1 MTKILIIEDEKKLLN
16 SLSQG
21 LTEEGYHVLTAQNGE
36 EGFFLATKESIDAL
50 ILDIMLPK
58 RDGLEVLSEL
68 RRSGFIA
75 PVLMLTARDKVE
87 DRVAGLDTGADDYLV
102 KPYAFAELLARLRAL
117 LRRNF
122 QARNFTMQ
130 VGDIELNSISRR
142 VVLAGVE
149 LEFSPREYHL
159 LEYLM
164 RHVNQSVTREMIANE
179 VWKESGTVL
188 TNIIDVYINYL
199 RKKLEQ
205 PGKPQVI
212 HTIRGVGYCLRD
224 ES

>member
-1 MTKILIIEDEKKLLN
+1 MAKILIIEDEKKLLK

-21 LTEEGYHVLTAQNGE
+21 LSEEGYDVLTSHDGE
-36 EGFFLATKESIDAL
+36 EGFFLATTENIDAL

-68 RRSGFIA
+68 RRSGFSA
-75 PVLMLTARDKVE
+75 PVLILTARDQVE
-87 DRVAGLDTGADDYLV
+87 DRVAGLDCGADDYLV
-102 KPYAFAELLARLRAL
+102 KPYAFAELVARLRAL
-117 LRRNF
+117 LRRNY
-122 QARNFTMQ
+122 QSRNFAMQ
-130 VGDIELNSISRR
+130 VGDLEMNSLSRR

-149 LEFSPREYHL
+149 LEFSPREYNL

-164 RHVNQSVTREMIANE
+164 RHVNQPVTREMIANE
-179 VWKESGTVL
+179 VWKESGAVL

-205 PGKPQVI
+205 PGGRQII

-224 ES
+224 ET

>member
-1 MTKILIIEDEKKLLN
+1 MAKILIIEDEKKLLK

-21 LTEEGYHVLTAQNGE
+21 LSEEGYDVLTSHDGE
-36 EGFFLATKESIDAL
+36 EGFFLATTENIDAL

-68 RRSGFIA
+68 RRSGFSA
-75 PVLMLTARDKVE
+75 PVLILTARDQVE
-87 DRVAGLDTGADDYLV
+87 DRVAGLDCGADDYLV
-102 KPYAFAELLARLRAL
+102 KPYAFAELVARLRAL
-117 LRRNF
+117 LRRNY
-122 QARNFTMQ
+122 QSRNFAMQ
-130 VGDIELNSISRR
+130 VGDLEMNSLSRR

-149 LEFSPREYHL
+149 LEFSPREYNL

-164 RHVNQSVTREMIANE
+164 RHVNQPVTREMIANE
-179 VWKESGTVL
+179 VWKESGAVL

-205 PGKPQVI
+205 PDGRQMI

-224 ES
+224 ET